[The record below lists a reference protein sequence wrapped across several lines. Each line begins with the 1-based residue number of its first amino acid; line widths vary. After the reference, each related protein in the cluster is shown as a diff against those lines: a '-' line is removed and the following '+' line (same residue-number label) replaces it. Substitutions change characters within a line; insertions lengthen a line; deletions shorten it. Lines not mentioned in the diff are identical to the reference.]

1 MSKKRNNARYILNK
15 KCTNMHENED
25 ADQLCGN
32 SVTSLVHP
40 DISRGFDENR
50 LSKRESIKLEVVR
63 TVNRLVSYEATVLLI
78 SVFDPVF
85 STVEN
90 R

>member
-1 MSKKRNNARYILNK
+1 MLHEVTSFLLLQNVQKKKHNNARYILNK
-15 KCTNMHENED
+15 KCTNMHENEG

-32 SVTSLVHP
+32 SVTYQRLC
-40 DISRGFDENR
+40 SRFLNP
-50 LSKRESIKLEVVR
+50 
-63 TVNRLVSYEATVLLI
+63 A
-78 SVFDPVF
+78 F